1 MAVVS
6 RSTPNNILVVAP
18 NGLAVF
24 VNDDNGIL
32 TLKDWAG
39 NIQPVSDYISGGGGS
54 GITSINGL
62 TPVAQ
67 FMVVGT
73 SGTDF
78 NIVSAGSTHT
88 FNLPNA
94 SSTARGVVNIVAQTF
109 KGVKTFTDNAN
120 FGADVDVVGTLTAT
134 AKSFLI
140 PHPDTSKFGWML
152 QHGNLEGPEHA
163 VYYRG
168 RLLGSNQI
176 NLPSYWRFLVDEET
190 ISVTLTPIGS
200 YQQLYIKDVN
210 SQYVKIKENGDNYID
225 CYYMVYGERKDI
237 DKLLVEHA
245 PIES

>member
-168 RLLGSNQI
+168 KISGSNRI
-176 NLPSYWRFLVDEET
+176 NLPPYWKFLVHAET

-200 YQQLYIKDVN
+200 YQQLYITDVN
-210 SQYVKIKENGDNYID
+210 SQYVEIKENGDNYID

>member
-73 SGTDF
+73 SGNDF

-168 RLLGSNQI
+168 KISGSNRI
-176 NLPSYWRFLVDEET
+176 NLPPYWKFLIHEET

-200 YQQLYIKDVN
+200 YQQLYITDVN
-210 SQYVKIKENGDNYID
+210 SQYVEIKENGDNYID

>member
-24 VNDDNGIL
+24 VNDNNGVL
-32 TLKDWAG
+32 SLKDWAG
-39 NIQPVSDYISGGGGS
+39 NVQPVSDYISGGGGS
-54 GITSINGL
+54 GITSINAL
-62 TPVAQ
+62 NAVAQ
-67 FMVVGT
+67 FMVTG
-73 SGTDF
+73 SAGNDF
-78 NIVSAGSTHT
+78 NIVSAGATHT
-88 FNLPNA
+88 FNIPSA
-94 SSTARGVVNIVAQTF
+94 STSARGLVTTGAQTF
-109 KGVKTFTDNAN
+109 AGIKTFNENAN
-120 FGADVDVVGTLTAT
+120 FNADVDVVGTLTAT

-163 VYYRG
+163 VYFRG
-168 RLLGSNQI
+168 KLHDSNSI
-176 NLPSYWRFLVDEET
+176 NLPPYWKFLVDEET

-200 YQQLYIKDVN
+200 YQQLYITDVN
-210 SQYVKIKENGDNYID
+210 AQYVQIKENSDKKIS
-225 CYYMVYGERKDI
+225 CYYMVYAERKDI

>member
-24 VNDDNGIL
+24 VNDNNGVL
-32 TLKDWAG
+32 SLKDWAG
-39 NIQPVSDYISGGGGS
+39 NVQPVSDYISGGGGS
-54 GITSINGL
+54 GITSINAL
-62 TPVAQ
+62 NAVAQ
-67 FMVVGT
+67 FMVTG
-73 SGTDF
+73 SAGNDF
-78 NIVSAGSTHT
+78 NIVSAGATHT
-88 FNLPNA
+88 FNIPSA
-94 SSTARGVVNIVAQTF
+94 STSARGLVTTGAQTF
-109 KGVKTFTDNAN
+109 AGIKTFNENAN
-120 FGADVDVVGTLTAT
+120 FNADVDVVGTLTAT

-163 VYYRG
+163 VYFRG
-168 RLLGSNQI
+168 KLDDSNSI
-176 NLPSYWRFLVDEET
+176 NLPPYWKFLVDEES

-200 YQQLYIKDVN
+200 YQQLYITDVN
-210 SQYVKIKENGDNYID
+210 SQYVEIKENSDKKIS
-225 CYYMVYGERKDI
+225 CYYMVYAERKDI

>member
-6 RSTPNNILVVAP
+6 KSTPNNILVVAP

-73 SGTDF
+73 SGNDF
-78 NIVSAGSTHT
+78 NIVSSGSTHT

-168 RLLGSNQI
+168 KISGSNRI
-176 NLPSYWRFLVDEET
+176 NLPPYWKFLVHAGT

-200 YQQLYIKDVN
+200 YQQLHITDVN
-210 SQYVKIKENGDNYID
+210 SQYVEIKENGDNYID

>member
-1 MAVVS
+1 MPVVS
-6 RSTPNNILVVAP
+6 KSTPNNILVVAP

-78 NIVSAGSTHT
+78 NIVSSGSTHT

-94 SSTARGVVNIVAQTF
+94 SLTARGVVNIVAQTF

-168 RLLGSNQI
+168 RLHGSNQI
-176 NLPSYWRFLVDEET
+176 NLPPYWRFLVDEET
-190 ISVTLTPIGS
+190 ISVTLTSIGS

-210 SQYVKIKENGDNYID
+210 SQYVEIKENGDNFID

>member
-73 SGTDF
+73 SGNDF

-168 RLLGSNQI
+168 KITGSNRI
-176 NLPSYWRFLVDEET
+176 NLPPYWKFLVHAGT

-200 YQQLYIKDVN
+200 YQQLYITDVN
-210 SQYVKIKENGDNYID
+210 SQYVEIKENGDNYID

>member
-6 RSTPNNILVVAP
+6 KSTPNNILVVAP

-73 SGTDF
+73 SGNDF

-168 RLLGSNQI
+168 KISGSNRI
-176 NLPSYWRFLVDEET
+176 NLPPYWNFLVHAGT

-200 YQQLYIKDVN
+200 YQQLYITDVN
-210 SQYVKIKENGDNYID
+210 SQYVEIKENGDNYID

>member
-1 MAVVS
+1 MALVS
-6 RSTPNNILVVAP
+6 RSLPNNILVSAP

-24 VNDDNGIL
+24 VNDNDQEL
-32 TLKDWAG
+32 YLKDWAG
-39 NIQPVSDYISGGGGS
+39 NIQPVSDYIHGGGGS

-62 TPVAQ
+62 TQVAQ
-67 FMVVGT
+67 FMVTGT
-73 SGTDF
+73 SGNNF
-78 NIVSAGSTHT
+78 NIVSVGATHT
-88 FNLPNA
+88 FNLPDA
-94 SSTARGVVNIVAQTF
+94 SATARGVINTGAQTIG
-109 KGVKTFTDNAN
+109 GVKTFTNNAN
-120 FGADVDVVGTLTAT
+120 FGADVDVTGTLTAT

-140 PHPDTSKFGWML
+140 PHPDTNKFGWML

-168 RLLGSNQI
+168 KISGSNRI
-176 NLPSYWRFLVDEET
+176 NLPPYWRFLVHQGT

-210 SQYVKIKENGDNYID
+210 SEYVEIEENGDNFIN

>member
-73 SGTDF
+73 SGNDF

-168 RLLGSNQI
+168 KISGSNRI
-176 NLPSYWRFLVDEET
+176 NLPPYWKFLVHAET

-200 YQQLYIKDVN
+200 YQQLYITDVN
-210 SQYVKIKENGDNYID
+210 SEYVEIKENGDNYID

>member
-24 VNDDNGIL
+24 VNDDNGQL

-168 RLLGSNQI
+168 KITGSNQI
-176 NLPSYWRFLVDEET
+176 NLPPYWKFLIHEET

-200 YQQLYIKDVN
+200 YQQLYITDVN
-210 SQYVKIKENGDNYID
+210 SEYVEIKENGDNLIN

>member
-73 SGTDF
+73 SGNDF

-168 RLLGSNQI
+168 KISGSNRI
-176 NLPSYWRFLVDEET
+176 NLPPYWKFLVHAET

-200 YQQLYIKDVN
+200 YQQLYITDVN
-210 SQYVKIKENGDNYID
+210 SQYVEIKENGDNYID

>member
-1 MAVVS
+1 MALVS
-6 RSTPNNILVVAP
+6 RSLPNNILVSAP

-24 VNDDNGIL
+24 VNDNDGEL
-32 TLKDWAG
+32 YLKDWAG
-39 NIQPVSDYISGGGGS
+39 NIQPISDYIHGGGGS
-54 GITSINGL
+54 GITSINAL
-62 TPVAQ
+62 TQPAQ

-73 SGTDF
+73 SGNDF
-78 NIVSAGSTHT
+78 NIVSAGATHT
-88 FNLPNA
+88 FNIPSA
-94 SSTARGVVNIVAQTF
+94 STTARGLVTTGAQTF
-109 KGVKTFTDNAN
+109 AGIKTFNEDAN
-120 FGADVDVVGTLTAT
+120 FNADVDVVGTLTAT

-163 VYYRG
+163 VYFRG
-168 RLLGSNQI
+168 KLDDSNSI
-176 NLPSYWRFLVDEET
+176 NLPPYWKFLVDEET

-200 YQQLYIKDVN
+200 YQQLYITDVN
-210 SQYVKIKENGDNYID
+210 SQYVEIKENGDNLIN

>member
-6 RSTPNNILVVAP
+6 KSTPNNILVVAP

-73 SGTDF
+73 SGNDF
-78 NIVSAGSTHT
+78 NIVSSGSTHT

-168 RLLGSNQI
+168 KISGSNRI
-176 NLPSYWRFLVDEET
+176 NLPPYWNFLVHAGT

-200 YQQLYIKDVN
+200 YQQLYITDVN
-210 SQYVKIKENGDNYID
+210 SQYVEIKENGDNYID

>member
-24 VNDDNGIL
+24 VNDNNGVL
-32 TLKDWAG
+32 SLKDWAG
-39 NIQPVSDYISGGGGS
+39 NVQPVSDYISGGGGS
-54 GITSINGL
+54 GITSINAL
-62 TPVAQ
+62 NAVAQ
-67 FMVVGT
+67 FMVTG
-73 SGTDF
+73 SAGNDF
-78 NIVSAGSTHT
+78 NIVSAGATHT
-88 FNLPNA
+88 FNIPSA
-94 SSTARGVVNIVAQTF
+94 STSARGLVTTGAQTF
-109 KGVKTFTDNAN
+109 AGIKSFNENAN
-120 FGADVDVVGTLTAT
+120 FNADVDVVGTLTAT

-163 VYYRG
+163 VYFRG
-168 RLLGSNQI
+168 KLDDSNSI
-176 NLPSYWRFLVDEET
+176 NLPPYWKFLVDEES

-200 YQQLYIKDVN
+200 YQQLYITDVN
-210 SQYVKIKENGDNYID
+210 AQYVEIKENSDKKIS
-225 CYYMVYGERKDI
+225 CYYMVYAERKDI

>member
-6 RSTPNNILVVAP
+6 KSTPNNILVVAP

-73 SGTDF
+73 SGNDF
-78 NIVSAGSTHT
+78 NIVSSGSTNT

-168 RLLGSNQI
+168 KISGSNRI
-176 NLPSYWRFLVDEET
+176 NLPPYWKFLVHAGT

-200 YQQLYIKDVN
+200 YQQLYITDVN
-210 SQYVKIKENGDNYID
+210 SQYVEIKENGDNYID

>member
-6 RSTPNNILVVAP
+6 KSTPNNILVVAP

-73 SGTDF
+73 SGNDF
-78 NIVSAGSTHT
+78 NIVSSGSTHT

-168 RLLGSNQI
+168 KISGSNRI
-176 NLPSYWRFLVDEET
+176 NLPPYWKFLVHAGT

-200 YQQLYIKDVN
+200 YQQLYITDVN
-210 SQYVKIKENGDNYID
+210 SQYVEIKENGDNYID

>member
-6 RSTPNNILVVAP
+6 KSTPNNILVVAP

-73 SGTDF
+73 SGIDF
-78 NIVSAGSTHT
+78 NIVSSGSTHT

-190 ISVTLTPIGS
+190 ISVTLTPKGS
-200 YQQLYIKDVN
+200 YQQLYITDVN
-210 SQYVKIKENGDNYID
+210 SQYVEIKENGDNYID

>member
-6 RSTPNNILVVAP
+6 KSTPNNILVVAP

-39 NIQPVSDYISGGGGS
+39 NIQPVSDYIVGGS
-54 GITSINGL
+54 GITSINTL
-62 TPVAQ
+62 TASAQ
-67 FMVVGT
+67 LMVVGT
-73 SGTDF
+73 TGTDF
-78 NIVSAGSTHT
+78 AIVSSGSTHT

-120 FGADVDVVGTLTAT
+120 FSADVDVVGTLTAT

-168 RLLGSNQI
+168 KITGANRI
-176 NLPSYWRFLVDEET
+176 NLPSYWKFLIHEET

-200 YQQLYIKDVN
+200 YQQLYITDVN
-210 SQYVKIKENGDNYID
+210 SQYVEIKENGDNLID